1 MDFNIMSFSLKTVS
15 ESIPKRVLKGNKPPF
30 SRRIIQEAK
39 EIGLYPY
46 FIPITGQQGHRVTIN
61 GKDTVMLGSNNY
73 LGMTEHPE
81 VKEAAKKAI
90 DQYGVGC
97 TGSRYLN
104 GTLDIHLQMEEEL
117 ADFMGTESAIM
128 FSTGYQT
135 NVGTLWSLA
144 GKKDMV
150 ISDQY
155 NHASIVDGCR
165 LAKPEVLVYKHN
177 DMKSLKECASCL
189 DPEKGAL
196 EVTDGLF
203 SMEGDLAKL
212 PEIVNICRKEDILIM
227 VDDAHAVGVL
237 GSHGQGT
244 ADHLAVEVDVTMG
257 TFSKSFASMGGFI
270 AGNEDLLTDI
280 KHSSRTL
287 MFSAAPPPS
296 NVATAMKAMH
306 IIQDEPEHRRNL
318 WRNAKY
324 LNEGF
329 KKMGLDT
336 GHTESP
342 IIPVIIGED
351 AHTAAWWRM
360 LLDRGVYTNPVVYP
374 ATPRDRNL
382 IRNSV
387 MATHTIDDLDEVLRV
402 YEEVLEILPF
412 EDDDET

>member
-1 MDFNIMSFSLKTVS
+1 MSKTV
-15 ESIPKRVLKGNKPPF
+15 PKRVLKGNKPPF
-30 SRRIIQEAK
+30 SRRIIKESK

-46 FIPITGQQGHRVTIN
+46 FIPISGQQGHRVTIN

-81 VKEAAKKAI
+81 VKKAAKDAI
-90 DQYGVGC
+90 DKYGVGC

-104 GTLDIHLQMEEEL
+104 GTLEIHLQMEEEL
-117 ADFMGTESAIM
+117 AEFMGSESALM

-135 NVGTLWSLA
+135 NVGTIWSLV
-144 GKKDMV
+144 GKHDIV
-150 ISDQY
+150 LSDQY

-165 LAKPEVLVYKHN
+165 MAKPEVLVYDHN
-177 DMKSLKECASCL
+177 DMDSFRECVSNM
-189 DPEKGAL
+189 DPDKGAL
-196 EVTDGLF
+196 VITDGLF

-212 PEIVNICRKEDILIM
+212 PVIVDICNKEDILIM
-227 VDDAHAVGVL
+227 VDDAHSIGVL
-237 GSHGQGT
+237 GNHGEGT
-244 ADHLAVEVDVTMG
+244 ANHFGLEVDITMG

-270 AGNEDLLTDI
+270 SGNEDLLTDI

-287 MFSAAPPPS
+287 MFSAAPPPA

-306 IIQDEPEHRRNL
+306 LIMDEPEHRRNL

-324 LNEGF
+324 LNNGL

-351 AHTAAWWRM
+351 VHTVAWWRM

-382 IRNSV
+382 IRTSV
-387 MATHTIDDLDEVLRV
+387 MATHTIEDLDQVLSV
-402 YEEVLEILPF
+402 FEEVLKILPF
-412 EDDDET
+412 DD

>member
-1 MDFNIMSFSLKTVS
+1 MLSISPKPVS
-15 ESIPKRVLKGNKPPF
+15 KIVPKRVLKGNKPPF
-30 SRRIIQEAK
+30 SRRIIEESK

-81 VKEAAKKAI
+81 VKKAAKDAI
-90 DQYGVGC
+90 DKYGVGC

-104 GTLDIHLQMEEEL
+104 GTLEIHLQMEQEL
-117 ADFMGTESAIM
+117 AEFMGSESALM

-135 NVGTLWSLA
+135 NVGTIWSLV
-144 GKKDMV
+144 GKNDIV
-150 ISDQY
+150 LSDQF

-165 LAKPEVLVYKHN
+165 MAKPEVLVYDHN
-177 DMKSLKECASCL
+177 DMGSFRECVSKM
-189 DPEKGAL
+189 DPEKGTL
-196 EVTDGLF
+196 EITDGLF

-212 PEIVNICRKEDILIM
+212 PEIVKICNKEEILIM
-227 VDDAHAVGVL
+227 VDDAHSIGVL
-237 GSHGQGT
+237 GNHGEGT
-244 ADHLAVEVDVTMG
+244 ANHFGLDVDITMG

-270 AGNEDLLTDI
+270 SGNEDLLTDI

-287 MFSAAPPPS
+287 MFSAAPPPA

-306 IIQDEPEHRRNL
+306 LIMDEPEHRRNL

-324 LNEGF
+324 LNNGL
-329 KKMGLDT
+329 KKLGLNI

-351 AHTAAWWRM
+351 VHTVAWWRM

-382 IRNSV
+382 IRTSV
-387 MATHTIDDLDEVLRV
+387 MATHTIEDLDEVLSV
-402 YEEVLEILPF
+402 FEEVLKILPF
-412 EDDDET
+412 DD

>member
-1 MDFNIMSFSLKTVS
+1 VS
-15 ESIPKRVLKGNKPPF
+15 EQERKRVLRGNKPPF
-30 SRRIIQEAK
+30 SKRVIQEAR

-46 FIPITGQQGHRVTIN
+46 FIPITGEQGHRVTIE
-61 GKDTVMLGSNNY
+61 GKETIMLGSNNY

-81 VKEAAKKAI
+81 VKKAAKEAI
-90 DQYGVGC
+90 ERYGVGC

-104 GTLDIHLQMEEEL
+104 GTLDIHLEMEEKL
-117 ADFMGTESAIM
+117 SDFMNTESALV

-135 NVGTLWSLA
+135 NVGAIWSLA
-144 GKKDMV
+144 GKHDMV

-165 LAKPEVLVYKHN
+165 MAKPKVLVYDHN
-177 DMKSLKECASCL
+177 DIESLRHCVSTL
-189 DPEKGAL
+189 PEDVGVL

-203 SMEGDLAKL
+203 SMEGDIAKL
-212 PEIVNICRKEDILIM
+212 PDIHSICRNEDIMIM
-227 VDDAHAVGVL
+227 VDDAHAIGVL
-237 GSHGQGT
+237 GPRGQGT
-244 ADHLAVEVDVTMG
+244 AAHFGLDVDITMG

-270 AGNEDLLTDI
+270 SGNEDTITDI

-296 NVATAMKAMH
+296 NVATAMKAMEL
-306 IIQDEPEHRRNL
+306 IRDEPEHRNRL
-318 WRNAKY
+318 WRNARY
-324 LNEGF
+324 LNDGLRKLGF
-329 KKMGLDT
+329 DT
-336 GHTESP
+336 GHSESP

-351 AHTAAWWRM
+351 VHTAAWWRQ

-387 MATHTIDDLDEVLRV
+387 MATHTIEDLDEVLSI
-402 YEEVLEILPF
+402 YEEVLEVLPF
-412 EDDDET
+412 DDD